1 MSTIKS
7 PGAVAAHGA
16 SVTDQL
22 ERQVIR
28 ETNRQQQLTQAA
40 IRTAGGAGDR
50 AMMAAS
56 IGGTQRRPA
65 FRTPEQRS
73 ADLLAAHEFQQIT
86 KFVAACRRQW
96 PGAIVVLRPDD
107 DGTPAGAPSNLT
119 PQQNGGSNEPGM
131 G

>member
-1 MSTIKS
+1 MIIGKS
-7 PGAVAAHGA
+7 PGAVAALGA
-16 SVTDQL
+16 SVVDQL
-22 ERQVIR
+22 GRQVIQ

-56 IGGTQRRPA
+56 SGGAQRRLA

-73 ADLLAAHEFQQIT
+73 ADLLAAQEFQQIT

-96 PGAIVVLRPDD
+96 PGAMILLRPD
-107 DGTPAGAPSNLT
+107 GAPLGAGAPTTRNQHLEQSNDRFRR
-119 PQQNGGSNEPGM
+119 
-131 G
+131 